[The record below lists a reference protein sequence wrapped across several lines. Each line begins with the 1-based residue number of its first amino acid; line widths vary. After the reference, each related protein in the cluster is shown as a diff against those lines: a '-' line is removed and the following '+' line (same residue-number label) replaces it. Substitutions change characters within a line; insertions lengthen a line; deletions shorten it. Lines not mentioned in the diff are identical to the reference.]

1 MTRTPAAAQSTE
13 PTAAEAVSAEPP
25 STIERPVMRQ
35 RWTDL
40 AYFHWPYPP
49 EVVQA
54 LLPDGLTVDTHDGV
68 AWVGLVPFV
77 MRDVR
82 VGPLPR
88 LPYLS
93 TFVEI
98 NVRTYV
104 VDRFGRRAVWF
115 WSLDV
120 PRSAIVL
127 VARTCFSLP
136 YCWSASARHELD
148 GDRHRFTM
156 RRTWPRGDGAPPFAD
171 MAFRVGAPLDDAS
184 TTELHHFLTARWAL
198 NTRRGGSLRRG
209 RVHHERWPLHEVHDV
224 ELRQTVVEAAGLPTP
239 IGAPHAL
246 WSPGVAVAVGWLER

>member
-1 MTRTPAAAQSTE
+1 MTVTPTPPVREPIGLEPVSVDPPAA
-13 PTAAEAVSAEPP
+13 
-25 STIERPVMRQ
+25 IERTIMRQ

-49 EVVQA
+49 DVVQA
-54 LLPDGLTVDTHDGV
+54 LLPDGLTVDTHDGA

-82 VGPLPR
+82 VGPLSP
-88 LPYLS
+88 LPYLG

-104 VDRFGRRAVWF
+104 VDRLGRRAVWF

-136 YCWSASARHELD
+136 YCWSARARHEVD

-156 RRTWPRGDGAPPFAD
+156 RRSWPRSGGAAPFAD
-171 MAFRVGAPLDDAS
+171 ASFRVGAPLADAS
-184 TTELHHFLTARWAL
+184 TAELDHFLTARWAL
-198 NTRRGGSLRRG
+198 STVRGGSLRRG

-224 ELRQTVVEAAGLPTP
+224 ELSQTVVEAAGLPSPT
-239 IGAPHAL
+239 GAPHAL
-246 WSPGVAVAVGWLER
+246 WSPGVAVSIGWLER

>member
-1 MTRTPAAAQSTE
+1 
-13 PTAAEAVSAEPP
+13 
-25 STIERPVMRQ
+25 
-35 RWTDL
+35 
-40 AYFHWPYPP
+40 
-49 EVVQA
+49 
-54 LLPDGLTVDTHDGV
+54 LTVDTHDGA

-82 VGPLPR
+82 VGPVPP

-104 VDRFGRRAVWF
+104 VDRRGRRAVWF

-136 YCWSASARHELD
+136 YCWSAGARHVYD

-156 RRTWPRGDGAPPFAD
+156 RRTWPRPEGEAPFAD
-171 MAFRVGAPLDDAS
+171 VSFRVGARLTDAA
-184 TTELHHFLTARWAL
+184 TTALVHFLTARWAL
-198 NTRRGGSLRRG
+198 ATQRGGSLRRG

-224 ELRQTVVEAAGLPTP
+224 DLDQTVVEAAGLPTP

-246 WSPGVAVAVGWLER
+246 WSPGVGVSVGWLER

>member
-1 MTRTPAAAQSTE
+1 MTTFPPLDRSAGWE
-13 PTAAEAVSAEPP
+13 PVSIEPP
-25 STIERPVMRQ
+25 PLPGRTIMRQ
-35 RWTDL
+35 RWSDL

-54 LLPDGLTVDTHDGV
+54 LLPAGLTVDTHDGV

-82 VGPLPR
+82 VGPVPP
-88 LPYLS
+88 LPYLG
-93 TFVEI
+93 TFVEV

-104 VDRFGRRAVWF
+104 VDERGRRAVWF

-136 YCWSASARHELD
+136 YCFSAGARHEVD

-156 RRTWPRGDGAPPFAD
+156 RRSRPHATAGAIAD
-171 MAFRVGAPLDDAS
+171 VAFTVGAPLSDGAVTDL
-184 TTELHHFLTARWAL
+184 THFLTARWAL
-198 NTRRGGSLRRG
+198 MTQRGGGLRRG
-209 RVHHERWPLHEVHDV
+209 AVHHERWPLHEVHDV
-224 ELRQTVVEAAGLPTP
+224 EISQTVIEAAGLPSP
-239 IGAPHAL
+239 EGHPLAM
-246 WSPGVAVAVGWLER
+246 WSPGVGVSVAWLER